1 MKLNIVNFNPDIKE
15 DVQYVDELIKMFTNI
30 KTNLTTKNYI
40 PYQNF
45 LTKMNKFIN
54 MLIPKFEKELE
65 EISSQKTFFDESDN
79 ESDNESENDN
89 EEDDISIASISEYE
103 EDDEN
108 NEIDE
113 LEIKKF
119 EDITEVKIFQS
130 NERFDFEY
138 IKC

>member
-30 KTNLTTKNYI
+30 KTNLSTKNYI
-40 PYQNF
+40 PYLNF

-65 EISSQKTFFDESDN
+65 EVSSQKTFFDESDN
-79 ESDNESENDN
+79 ESESD

-103 EDDEN
+103 EDEES

-119 EDITEVKIFQS
+119 EDITEVKMFQS

>member
-1 MKLNIVNFNPDIKE
+1 MKLNIINFNPDIKE
-15 DVQYVDELIKMFTNI
+15 DIQYVDELIKMFTNI
-30 KTNLTTKNYI
+30 KTNLSTKNYI

-54 MLIPKFEKELE
+54 MMIPKFEKDLE
-65 EISSQKTFFDESDN
+65 ESSSKKTFFDDTDNDQSD
-79 ESDNESENDN
+79 D
-89 EEDDISIASISEYE
+89 EDDNISIASISEYE
-103 EDDEN
+103 EDDDS

-119 EDITEVKIFQS
+119 EDITEVKIFQCD
-130 NERFDFEY
+130 ERFDFEY